1 MTGVFMNAVLKS
13 ALISVFVLALTP
25 SAGAQNNCDRPNGSF
40 DQVYCQMKVL
50 TRADADLNVA
60 YTLLLKKLA
69 PAAQGRLRE
78 TQRAWLVR
86 RDRDCVE
93 YSASRGDVVYIDC
106 AVDTTTERLNF
117 LNDRLRECNSSG
129 CQPSRLR

>member
-1 MTGVFMNAVLKS
+1 MQPILKV
-13 ALISVFVLALTP
+13 ALFLGTALALT
-25 SAGAQNNCDRPNGSF
+25 SQAGAQNNCDRPNGSF

-93 YSASRGDVVYIDC
+93 YDASRGDVVYIGC